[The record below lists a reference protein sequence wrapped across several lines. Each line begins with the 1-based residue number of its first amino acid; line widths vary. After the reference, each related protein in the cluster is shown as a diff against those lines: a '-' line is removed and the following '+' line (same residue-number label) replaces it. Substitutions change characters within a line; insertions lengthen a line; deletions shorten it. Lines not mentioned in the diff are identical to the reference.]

1 MQTKRATPPSNHY
14 QRLSFRRPLLEKR
27 RSDSCCGYSAEW
39 EISPASMDTVLDG
52 SLIRVYE
59 ILNMATE
66 YVFSVGSMRRTELW
80 ILNGTLSSRPLLAV
94 VLGAAFGWHCRMLAA
109 ERKLLRHPWRFL
121 MISSGAFLFLVIWY
135 VWLFCAEKI
144 IDLWTNWHASV

>member
-39 EISPASMDTVLDG
+39 EISPASMHTVLG
-52 SLIRVYE
+52 GNLFRVYN
-59 ILNMATE
+59 ILNIATC
-66 YVFSVGSMRRTELW
+66 YVFPVSSMRSTELW
-80 ILNGTLSSRPLLAV
+80 ILNGTLSSRALLAL
-94 VLGAAFGWHCRMLAA
+94 VLGAAFGLHCRMLAA
-109 ERKLLRHPWRFL
+109 ERKLSRPPWRFL
-121 MISSGAFLFLVIWY
+121 MISSGAFLFLAIWY

-144 IDLWTNWHASV
+144 VDSWTNWHASV